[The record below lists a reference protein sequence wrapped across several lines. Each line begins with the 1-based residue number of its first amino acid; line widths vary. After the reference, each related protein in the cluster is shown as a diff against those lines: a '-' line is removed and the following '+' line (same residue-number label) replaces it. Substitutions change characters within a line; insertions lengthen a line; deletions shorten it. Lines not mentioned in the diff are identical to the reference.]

1 MTEFS
6 YRVSEYFILC
16 LQPQTSKLLTA
27 AGSVLRPFA
36 CPVKFRRTAQRIY
49 PGRFTHSSIPEDS
62 AVYPACPVKREACLT
77 GMKSFFALISSGFR
91 SGKGNKKDPSRSS
104 RLGGSKNSKF
114 KTKNYQIVN
123 IRGGYLKKVS
133 NDPKTPNDNH
143 K

>member
-1 MTEFS
+1 VTEFS

-62 AVYPACPVKREACLT
+62 AVYPACPVKRGACLSGVKLFLHLFHRGSDQEKAIKKT
-77 GMKSFFALISSGFR
+77 LRALRVLAVQKIQ
-91 SGKGNKKDPSRSS
+91 
-104 RLGGSKNSKF
+104 NSK
-114 KTKNYQIVN
+114 
-123 IRGGYLKKVS
+123 LKIIK
-133 NDPKTPNDNH
+133 
-143 K
+143 